1 MAWIKLVD
9 EGDADG
15 LLARIYDEARKRSG
29 RVYNILKI
37 QSNNPPAMKAM
48 LDLYT
53 ATVRA
58 ADSPLSRAQRE
69 MMALVVS
76 KANGC
81 HY

>member
-1 MAWIKLVD
+1 MAYI
-9 EGDADG
+9 EIIHEPNATG
-15 LLARIYDEARKRSG
+15 LLKAIYDAAIKRAG

-37 QSNNPPAMKAM
+37 QSQNPAALQAM

-53 ATVRA
+53 ASVR

-69 MMALVVS
+69 MLAVVTS
-76 KANGC
+76 KANQC